1 VCKWKISVATHVQ
14 LEKYWLQPTC
24 NGQKSQLQPMCNWKI
39 SVATNV
45 QLKKSR
51 LQQVC
56 NRKNLGF
63 EINVTGK
70 ISVNTSTMGKM
81 RICKVKTGNI
91 LPVGPMCPWD
101 MPVTDLRPK
110 YQTIFENENSYK
122 E

>member
-1 VCKWKISVATHVQ
+1 MCNWKI
-14 LEKYWLQPTC
+14 
-24 NGQKSQLQPMCNWKI
+24 SQLQPMCNWKI

-45 QLKKSR
+45 QLKKTR

-56 NRKNLGF
+56 NQKNLGF
-63 EINVTGK
+63 DLNVTEK

-81 RICKVKTGNI
+81 RIREVKTGNM